1 MSKLSSANQIV
12 KNYTVAS
19 MGTGLIPIPFL
30 DQIAL
35 MGVQRKMLYELTQLY
50 DLPFS
55 KDVGES
61 ILRMLLK
68 TLLSSN
74 LIKGV
79 FGHLSKFIPIIGTT
93 VGGLSVSVFNSAS
106 TYAIGQVFIQHFE
119 SGGTLLTFKPKKM
132 QKELEVKFKEGK
144 QKTKEF
150 EQSGT

>member
-1 MSKLSSANQIV
+1 MSKLSSANKIV

-50 DLPFS
+50 ELPFS
-55 KDVGES
+55 KNVGQS

-74 LIKGV
+74 LIKAV
-79 FGHLSKFIPIIGTT
+79 FGNFIKFVPIIGTT
-93 VGGLSVSVFNSAS
+93 VGGLSVSVFNGAS
-106 TYAIGQVFIQHFE
+106 TYAVGQVFIQHFE
-119 SGGTLLTFKPKKM
+119 SGGTLLSFKPKKM
-132 QKELEVKFKEGK
+132 QKELESKFKEGK

-150 EQSGT
+150 EQSET

>member
-1 MSKLSSANQIV
+1 MSKLSSANKIL

-50 DLPFS
+50 ELPFS
-55 KDVGES
+55 KDVGQS

-79 FGHLSKFIPIIGTT
+79 LGNFIKFIPIIGTT
-93 VGGLSVSVFNSAS
+93 VGGLSVSVFNGAS

-119 SGGTLLTFKPKKM
+119 SGGTLLSFKPKKM
-132 QKELEVKFKEGK
+132 QKELEMKFKEGE

-150 EQSGT
+150 EQSET